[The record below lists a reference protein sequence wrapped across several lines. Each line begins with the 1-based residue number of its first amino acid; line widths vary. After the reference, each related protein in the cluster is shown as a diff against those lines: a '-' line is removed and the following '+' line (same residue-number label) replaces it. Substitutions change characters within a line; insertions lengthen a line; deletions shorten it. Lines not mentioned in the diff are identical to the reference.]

1 MTCSLLFVL
10 LSALTI
16 PLGTARHRE
25 GLRGPPRSGQEL
37 PEADW
42 FTQRLDHFKITDQ
55 RTWRQR
61 YWVNWRYYQPGGPT
75 LLMIGGEGE
84 ANPEWLEAGSWL
96 SSAREE
102 GAAMV
107 LLEHRY
113 YGKSQPSPDLSVKN
127 LAWLSSRQA
136 LADLA
141 AFISHLR
148 SEAGPG
154 LTGPWVAL
162 GGSYPG
168 SLAAWLRLKYPH
180 LVAGSVS
187 TSGPLRA
194 KADFFEYLEVVEAS
208 LDTVPGCAAVVR
220 SAVKKVASLTAHRI
234 GWKLIS
240 KQFKLCSSLDG
251 QNKND
256 VTNLFESLLGN
267 FEGIVQYNKDNRAF
281 EGAEWGNVTIETLC
295 DLMLDTNQGS
305 QLDRLALVNDLVSLK
320 MEGQTCLDHTY
331 QSEVGKHHITT
342 YNTSHLISSITLTC
356 F

>member
-1 MTCSLLFVL
+1 
-10 LSALTI
+10 
-16 PLGTARHRE
+16 
-25 GLRGPPRSGQEL
+25 
-37 PEADW
+37 
-42 FTQRLDHFKITDQ
+42 
-55 RTWRQR
+55 
-61 YWVNWRYYQPGGPT
+61 
-75 LLMIGGEGE
+75 MIGGEGE

-96 SSAREE
+96 TYAREE

-113 YGKSQPSPDLSVKN
+113 YGHSQPTPDLSVKN

-148 SEAGPG
+148 VEAG
-154 LTGPWVAL
+154 LTGAWVAL

-180 LVAGSVS
+180 LVAGAVS

-220 SAVKKVASLTAHRI
+220 GAVEKVASLTAHRI
-234 GWKLIS
+234 GWKIIS
-240 KQFKLCSSLDG
+240 RQFKLCSSLDG

-256 VTNLFESLLGN
+256 VTNLFESLVGN

-281 EGAEWGNVTIETLC
+281 EGAEWQNVTIETLC
-295 DLMLDTNQGS
+295 GLMLDTSQGS
-305 QLDRLALVNDLVSLK
+305 GLDRLALVNDLVSLK

-331 QSEVGKHHITT
+331 QSEVGKYHTT
-342 YNTSHLISSITLTC
+342 ASPLRNLRLCLDKSVTRGELGLRGCSGRKTVDISDLHGVWLVPIFRYPSVLLEKHRSC
-356 F
+356 RVF

>member
-1 MTCSLLFVL
+1 MSPSVFFVFISTLSL
-10 LSALTI
+10 T
-16 PLGTARHRE
+16 LGSARHRE
-25 GLRGPPRSGQEL
+25 GLRGPPPSGRDL
-37 PEADW
+37 PKEEW
-42 FTQRLDHFKITDQ
+42 FTQRLNHFKITEQ

-61 YWVNWRYYQPGGPT
+61 YWVNWRFYQPGGPT

-96 SSAREE
+96 TYAREE

-113 YGKSQPSPDLSVKN
+113 YGHSQPTPDLSVKN

-148 SEAGPG
+148 VEAG
-154 LTGPWVAL
+154 LTGAWVAL

-180 LVAGSVS
+180 LVAGAVS

-220 SAVKKVASLTAHRI
+220 GAVEKVASLTAHRI
-234 GWKLIS
+234 GWKIIS
-240 KQFKLCSSLDG
+240 RQFKLCSSLDG

-256 VTNLFESLLGN
+256 VTNLFESLVGN

-281 EGAEWGNVTIETLC
+281 EGAEWQNVTIETIC
-295 DLMLDTNQGS
+295 DLMLDESQGS
-305 QLDRLALVNDLVSLK
+305 KLDRLALVNDLVSLK

-331 QSEVGKHHITT
+331 QSEVRNITEHITSHH
-342 YNTSHLISSITLTC
+342 NTLQ
-356 F
+356 